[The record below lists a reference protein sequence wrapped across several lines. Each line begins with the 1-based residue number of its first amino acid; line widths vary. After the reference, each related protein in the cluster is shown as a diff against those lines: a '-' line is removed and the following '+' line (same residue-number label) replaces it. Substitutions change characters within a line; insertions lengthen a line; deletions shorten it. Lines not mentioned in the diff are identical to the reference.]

1 MNEPVRHDSRRAI
14 RIVYCGPSE
23 SGKTTNLE
31 ALSRLLPSHALHKL
45 HQLATETQRTLY
57 FDLLSLQL
65 SIGADAPL
73 RIELFTVPGQSFYVN
88 ARRRILREADGI
100 VFVADC
106 RRQRLEAN
114 IEALA
119 EVAAAIE
126 DAGRDVDDVPAV
138 LQLNKCDDELAI
150 PQQELLALLGCDGE
164 PFIEAVATDGRGVV
178 ETLRLIS
185 RHVLAPRMQFEPTF

>member
-1 MNEPVRHDSRRAI
+1 MSVSERPATGRAI

-31 ALSRLLPSHALHKL
+31 ALSQLLPSHALHKL
-45 HQLATETQRTLY
+45 LQLATETQRTLY
-57 FDLLSLQL
+57 FDLLSLEL
-65 SIGADAPL
+65 PMGGDTKL

-88 ARRRILREADGI
+88 ARRRVLREADGI
-100 VFVADC
+100 VFVADS
-106 RRQRLEAN
+106 RRHRLDAN

-126 DAGRDVDDVPAV
+126 DAGRDVDDIPAV
-138 LQLNKCDDELAI
+138 LQLNKCDDEHAV
-150 PQQELLALLGCDGE
+150 PHHELLALLGCDNE
-164 PFIEAVATDGRGVV
+164 PFIEAVASEGRGVV

>member
-1 MNEPVRHDSRRAI
+1 MSDTVNPLPSRAI

-31 ALSRLLPSHALHKL
+31 ALSRLLPSHSLHKL
-45 HQLATETQRTLY
+45 LQLATETQRTLS
-57 FDLLSLQL
+57 FDLLSLEL
-65 SIGADAPL
+65 AIGSDAPL
-73 RIELFTVPGQSFYVN
+73 RIELFTVPGQSFYLN

-100 VFVADC
+100 VFVADS
-106 RRQRLEAN
+106 RRLRLEAN

-126 DAGRDVDDVPAV
+126 DSGRDVDDIPAV
-138 LQLNKCDDELAI
+138 LQLNKCDDKTAVPRL
-150 PQQELLALLGCDGE
+150 ELLSLLGCAGE
-164 PFIEAVATDGRGVV
+164 PYVEAVASDGRGVV

>member
-1 MNEPVRHDSRRAI
+1 MSAPKQPKSSRAI

-31 ALSRLLPSHALHKL
+31 ALSRMLPSHALHKL
-45 HQLATETQRTLY
+45 LQLATDTQRTLY

-65 SIGADAPL
+65 AMDTDSPL

-88 ARRRILREADGI
+88 ARRRVLREADGI
-100 VFVADC
+100 VFVADS
-106 RRQRLEAN
+106 RRHRLDAN

-138 LQLNKCDDELAI
+138 LQLNKCDDESAV
-150 PQQELLALLGCDGE
+150 PRAELLALLGCDGE
-164 PFIEAVATDGRGVV
+164 PFVEAVASDGKGVV
-178 ETLRLIS
+178 ETLKLIS

>member
-1 MNEPVRHDSRRAI
+1 MSNTVNPLPSRAI

-45 HQLATETQRTLY
+45 LQLATETQRTLY
-57 FDLLSLQL
+57 FDLLSLEL
-65 SIGADAPL
+65 AMGSDAPL
-73 RIELFTVPGQSFYVN
+73 RIELFTVPGQSFYLN
-88 ARRRILREADGI
+88 ARRRVLREADGI
-100 VFVADC
+100 VFVADS
-106 RRQRLEAN
+106 RRHRLEAN

-126 DAGRDVDDVPAV
+126 DAGRDVEDVPAV
-138 LQLNKCDDELAI
+138 LQLNKCDDQHAV
-150 PQQELLALLGCDGE
+150 PRHELLSLLGCAGE
-164 PFIEAVATDGRGVV
+164 PFVEAVASEGRGVV